1 MTASDSPKDTADSV
15 LLMQVAHANIGARVE
30 QSVEY
35 FEVKEQLCTS
45 DMNREQERE
54 LHNKLNALASK
65 VASR

>member
-15 LLMQVAHANIGARVE
+15 LLMQVAHANIEARVE

-35 FEVKEQLCTS
+35 FEVKEQLYTS
-45 DMNREQERE
+45 DMNRVQEQE